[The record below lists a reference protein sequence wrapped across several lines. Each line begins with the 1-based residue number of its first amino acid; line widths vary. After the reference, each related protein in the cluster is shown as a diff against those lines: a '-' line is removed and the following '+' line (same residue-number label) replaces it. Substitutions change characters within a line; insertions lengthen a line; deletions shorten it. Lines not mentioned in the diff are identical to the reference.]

1 MERYFM
7 SRTSA
12 IALLVDTRQAL
23 AADLHDK
30 SAHEGQRGE
39 QSLHDVER
47 LLLDVR
53 IGRTRE
59 FDLAFPHRIHVIVSD

>member
-1 MERYFM
+1 M

-12 IALLVDTRQAL
+12 IGLLVDARQAL

-30 SAHEGQRGE
+30 PSPGGQSSE
-39 QSLHDVER
+39 QMLRDVER

-53 IGRTRE
+53 VGRTRE
-59 FDLAFPHRIHVIVSD
+59 FQLEFPNRVHVIVSD

>member
-1 MERYFM
+1 M

-23 AADLHDK
+23 AADLHERP
-30 SAHEGQRGE
+30 AHDAQRGE
-39 QSLHDVER
+39 QSLRDVER

-59 FDLAFPHRIHVIVSD
+59 FDLAFPNRIHVIVSD

>member
-1 MERYFM
+1 M

-23 AADLHDK
+23 AADLRDK
-30 SAHEGQRGE
+30 SAHGGHGE
-39 QSLHDVER
+39 QSLRDVER

-59 FDLAFPHRIHVIVSD
+59 FDLVFPNRIHVIVSN

>member
-1 MERYFM
+1 M

-12 IALLVDTRQAL
+12 VGLLVDTRQAL
-23 AADLHDK
+23 TTDIRDKPHDT
-30 SAHEGQRGE
+30 QRS
-39 QSLHDVER
+39 QQMLQDVER

-59 FDLAFPHRIHVIVSD
+59 FMLEFPNRIHVIVSD

>member
-1 MERYFM
+1 M

-12 IALLVDTRQAL
+12 VALLVDARQAI
-23 AADLHDK
+23 AAELREKPPH
-30 SAHEGQRGE
+30 AAQRGE
-39 QSLHDVER
+39 QRLKDVER

-59 FDLAFPHRIHVIVSD
+59 FDLDYPNRVHVIVSD